1 MSADSGT
8 TRSDLAGSRA
18 GRFCPT
24 CRSPMLY
31 TGAQRD
37 TEVGITTEER
47 CSTCG
52 FTTWKRSVL
61 GKDPLTSQRP

>member
-1 MSADSGT
+1 MS
-8 TRSDLAGSRA
+8 SDTAKPDMVGQPA

-31 TGAQRD
+31 TGSTRE
-37 TEVGITTEER
+37 TEVGPSTEER

-52 FTTWKRSVL
+52 FTAWKRA
-61 GKDPLTSQRP
+61 LTSTDEPARK